1 MGPEQPMNEQNPI
14 QTLQK
19 TSNIW
24 SSKRECQIAVR
35 IHYQIRVE
43 DGCKIYKL
51 GQVEE
56 IE

>member
-1 MGPEQPMNEQNPI
+1 MTEQNPI
-14 QTLQK
+14 QNLQK
-19 TSNIW
+19 LSQVW

-35 IHYQIRVE
+35 IHYQVRIE
-43 DGCKIYKL
+43 EGCTIYKL